1 MAKEKPVMGSD
12 KNIRYKADEKDA
24 GLLSNA
30 ISAVNVDSLRKSSA
44 SPYYQTADIDPSEL
58 EYGDSGAIKTDKRS
72 NSAISTAGRKGT
84 QSGRKAVK
92 GESKF
97 EQFKKGGAIKSSAS
111 KRADGCAQ
119 RGKTRGKMV

>member
-12 KNIRYKADEKDA
+12 KNIRYKADEKNA
-24 GLLSNA
+24 GLLYTTGDA
-30 ISAVNVDSLRKSSA
+30 DSLTTNLSKLRKSSA
-44 SPYYQTADIDPSEL
+44 SPYYETADVEASDEPVKVDRRNENAL
-58 EYGDSGAIKTDKRS
+58 
-72 NSAISTAGRKGT
+72 STAGSKGT

-97 EQFKKGGAIKSSAS
+97 EQFKKGGAVKSSAS

-119 RGKTRGKMV
+119 RGKTRGRMV